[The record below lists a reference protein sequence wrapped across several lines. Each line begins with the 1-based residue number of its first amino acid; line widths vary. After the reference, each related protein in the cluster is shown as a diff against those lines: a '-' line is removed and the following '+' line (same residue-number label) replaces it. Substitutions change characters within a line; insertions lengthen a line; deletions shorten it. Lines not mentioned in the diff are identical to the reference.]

1 MAHTVKL
8 QAFLDLYLEKASP
21 STQESCRLAMDWQMP
36 SRWWNQRT
44 EWQVHA
50 RQWRETILEANQDG
64 GLVARMLRFVT

>member
-1 MAHTVKL
+1 
-8 QAFLDLYLEKASP
+8 
-21 STQESCRLAMDWQMP
+21 MDWQMP